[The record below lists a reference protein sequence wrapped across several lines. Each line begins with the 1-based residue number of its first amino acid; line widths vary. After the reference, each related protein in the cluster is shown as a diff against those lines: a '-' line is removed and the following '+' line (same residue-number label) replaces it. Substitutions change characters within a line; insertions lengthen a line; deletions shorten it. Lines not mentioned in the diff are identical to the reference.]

1 MVAAMTNTTILPG
14 NTMGMDFNMSY
25 FEGEAGIGFGY
36 AVRVNEH
43 LQLNAALAAT
53 TQFDTV
59 AARVGA
65 SVQW

>member
-14 NTMGMDFNMSY
+14 NTMGMDFNMYY

-59 AARVGA
+59 AARAGA